1 MGGGDIGDSPRNPA
15 HSALRNKEQSSKVEM
30 LSSIESSN
38 ERNFPFQ
45 DVEVVTDKDDSRCL
59 HVTVHSPA
67 RSSMTPAS
75 SSSSSTPSRF
85 GGGGGGEVGRSGTQ
99 PFLSAVFTFD
109 DHIRCMAA
117 KQR

>member
-1 MGGGDIGDSPRNPA
+1 M
-15 HSALRNKEQSSKVEM
+15 
-30 LSSIESSN
+30 
-38 ERNFPFQ
+38 
-45 DVEVVTDKDDSRCL
+45 EVVTDKDDSRCL

-67 RSSMTPAS
+67 RSSMTPAAS
-75 SSSSSTPSRF
+75 SSSSSTTPSRF
-85 GGGGGGEVGRSGTQ
+85 GTAGSVGVGRSGTQ